1 MRSSPGS
8 RQGSFDF
15 QQLIFGAFDSDTGM
29 LILVVEAESDAQA
42 LARVDTVAPLLGV
55 RGVCELLVAQMEQL
69 PPGVPTFL
77 RSFFEA
83 RKIGFTCGNVAPGTR
98 TLH

>member
-1 MRSSPGS
+1 MRTSPGS
-8 RQGSFDF
+8 WQVSFDF

-29 LILVVEAESDAQA
+29 LILVVEADSDAQA

-69 PPGVPTFL
+69 PQGVPTFL

-83 RKIGFTCGNVAPGTR
+83 RKIGFTRDNLAPGIS
-98 TLH
+98 TLQ